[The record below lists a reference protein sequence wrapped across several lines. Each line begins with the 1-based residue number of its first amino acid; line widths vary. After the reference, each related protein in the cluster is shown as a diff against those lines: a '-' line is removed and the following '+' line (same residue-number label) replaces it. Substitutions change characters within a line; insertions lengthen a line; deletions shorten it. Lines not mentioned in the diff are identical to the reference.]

1 MWILVCKEEF
11 EKLFFPSDSVSEL
24 NHVKLKKLKLN
35 IVKVLL
41 EGLGLYWSRGWSSV
55 SLNGNRNKPVI
66 VLSVKVHE
74 EVQIPVALTRD
85 KKNSEENTESQY

>member
-1 MWILVCKEEF
+1 M
-11 EKLFFPSDSVSEL
+11 
-24 NHVKLKKLKLN
+24 
-35 IVKVLL
+35 
-41 EGLGLYWSRGWSSV
+41 
-55 SLNGNRNKPVI
+55 I